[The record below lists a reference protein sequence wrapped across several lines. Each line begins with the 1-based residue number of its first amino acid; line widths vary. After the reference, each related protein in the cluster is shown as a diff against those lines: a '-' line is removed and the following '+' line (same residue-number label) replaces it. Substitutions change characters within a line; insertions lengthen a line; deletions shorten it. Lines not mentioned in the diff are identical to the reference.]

1 MTNKV
6 SGRRQR
12 GCTLR
17 VTLELGLPEIIMIIE
32 GLDREIQA
40 KRAYGCHDDLIRSFK
55 DRQSELRAIHR
66 EAADRFFKAAGG
78 DQ

>member
-1 MTNKV
+1 MTNKILGLRQ
-6 SGRRQR
+6 SG
-12 GCTLR
+12 CSLL
-17 VTLELGLPEIIMIIE
+17 VTLELDLPEIIMIFE

-40 KRAYGCHDDLIRSFK
+40 KRAYGCHDDLIRIYK

-66 EAADRFFKAAGG
+66 EAADRYFKAAGG